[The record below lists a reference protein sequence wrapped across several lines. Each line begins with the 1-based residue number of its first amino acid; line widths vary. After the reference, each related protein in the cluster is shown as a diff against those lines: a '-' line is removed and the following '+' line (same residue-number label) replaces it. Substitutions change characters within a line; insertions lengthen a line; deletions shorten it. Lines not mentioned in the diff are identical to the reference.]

1 MKLSF
6 IFLRNVNVKNTM
18 SSYKPIRCFYWDLSI
33 SEIEAKIKEWE
44 AKLPSEEKDLT
55 LRRLENTLYYKQH
68 KEERI

>member
-1 MKLSF
+1 
-6 IFLRNVNVKNTM
+6 M